1 LIRWNFFFHYIIPLL
16 LTTKEAAQSN
26 LFYTCK
32 NYLIVITCEASA
44 VTSTLY
50 LVVPTL
56 NVTFL
61 IVTSDFFTESIFF
74 ALITVPSFAIPST
87 ETTSIP
93 SAESCLYVLSPYTNF
108 AVFSTASFTEE
119 ASTEFFS
126 NVRTSRLRILYS
138 KCGSESLCCIL
149 AVFCCYNSS
158 SNLVSTSTKILSC

>member
-1 LIRWNFFFHYIIPLL
+1 

-50 LVVPTL
+50 LAVPTL

-126 NVRTSRLRILYS
+126 NVRTPV
-138 KCGSESLCCIL
+138 G
-149 AVFCCYNSS
+149 
-158 SNLVSTSTKILSC
+158 